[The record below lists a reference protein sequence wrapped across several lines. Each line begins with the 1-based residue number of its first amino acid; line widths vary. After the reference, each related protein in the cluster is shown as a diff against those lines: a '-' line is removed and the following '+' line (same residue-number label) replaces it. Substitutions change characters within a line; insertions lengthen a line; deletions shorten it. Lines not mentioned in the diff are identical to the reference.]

1 MPNEFQLLT
10 ELLSEVTVNE
20 PSAWNALQVFP
31 LVHPNGHPPTCALVE
46 ELLERGE
53 VEVAEISQGG
63 AVPTIK
69 VLNRSGLDA
78 LILDGTELRGAK
90 QNRMVNLTIVAGGG
104 TETVVPVSC
113 VEAGRWAYRSRGFAA
128 SGRTVGS
135 RLRNLKAHRVA
146 ESLARSG
153 VAAAD
158 QGEVWQK
165 VDEYLV
171 KGQASSTTQALDDV
185 FARHDDQVESVV
197 ARMGTINGHG
207 AMVALRGEIVGLD
220 LFDHGDTFRK
230 AWPALLRGY
239 AIDAILEEHPGWKP
253 LTRLDAEHRLH
264 SLATEAVLAQQAV
277 PGVGEYFTVRG
288 PGVAGGI
295 ARHRGR
301 VVHAALFP
309 SVNP

>member
-1 MPNEFQLLT
+1 MSNESPLLT
-10 ELLSEVTVNE
+10 ELLSEVTVEE
-20 PSAWNALQVFP
+20 PSTWSALQVFP
-31 LVHPNGHPPTCALVE
+31 LVRPNGHAPTCTLIE

-90 QNRMVNLTIVAGGG
+90 QNRMVNLTIVAGSG

-113 VEAGRWAYRSRGFAA
+113 VERGRWAYRSDRFSA

-146 ESLARSG
+146 ENLARSG

-158 QGEVWQK
+158 QGEVWK
-165 VDEYLV
+165 EVNAYLA
-171 KGQASSTTQALDDV
+171 KGHAASATQALDDV
-185 FARHDDQVESVV
+185 FTPHENSVESIVTQLGDLD
-197 ARMGTINGHG
+197 AQG
-207 AMVALRGEIVGLD
+207 AMVALQGEIVALD
-220 LFDHGDTFRK
+220 LFDHGETFRK
-230 AWPALLRGY
+230 AWPSLLRGY
-239 AIDAILEEHPGWKP
+239 AIDAILEERPRWEP
-253 LTRLDAEHRLH
+253 LTRLGASTRLH
-264 SLATEAVLAQQAV
+264 DLSAQAVVTRQEV
-277 PGVGEYFTVRG
+277 PGVGEYYTVRG

-295 ARHRGR
+295 ATHRGR

-309 SVNP
+309 SARP